1 MKLDTLEALLI
12 DELKDLW
19 SAEKQILAGLP
30 KMIKAAGARS
40 LKKAFAVHERQTR
53 QHVKRLERVLK
64 SLGASP
70 GGKKCV
76 GMEAL
81 LKEGTQLIKEKPA
94 QHVLD
99 AGLISAAQHVEHYE
113 MAGYGTVRTWAR
125 LLGYEKHA
133 QLLQQTLDEEGVA
146 DQELSALAQS
156 INIAA
161 EGVKPSS

>member
-99 AGLISAAQHVEHYE
+99 AGLISARATCGALRDGRLRHSSHVGEA
-113 MAGYGTVRTWAR
+113 AGIRDAR
-125 LLGYEKHA
+125 STA
-133 QLLQQTLDEEGVA
+133 AA
-146 DQELSALAQS
+146 DA
-156 INIAA
+156 
-161 EGVKPSS
+161 G